1 MALATLKHPRFGLAP
16 MAALLALLLGSL
28 YLMSNVTQSSE
39 QFSRLYLPLLALNS
53 AALVALSALIVVNLA
68 RLVRQYRQGVIGSR
82 LTLRMMILFVTL
94 AVAPVS
100 VVFYFS
106 LSFLHR
112 SIDSWFDV
120 RIERALDDAMELSRV
135 SLDARLSEL
144 LNQTARLAA
153 ELEGTPDGAAL
164 SVLND
169 LRARSNAG
177 ELTLFTKKGRIIAS
191 SSIEFSSIVPDTPS
205 EAILLQLD
213 KGQNYVGLD
222 PIRDAGLYVRVVVS
236 APPAAAGEERR
247 ALQALFPVAV
257 RQSELASSVQA
268 QFTQY
273 KRLAYLRQPL
283 KYTFTVTLSLVLALS
298 LLSAVWAAFFSTRRL
313 VAPIRDLAEGT
324 RAVAAGDYTLRLP
337 LQSKDELGFLVVS
350 FNDMTQKIARARD
363 ALNLSQQHA
372 EGQRAYLQALLQH
385 LSSGVLTLDHR
396 QRLRTANAAAGE
408 LLGATLDDKVG
419 APLSEIAQ
427 RHPHLNA
434 FIETLHRHLATPALE
449 WREEV
454 ILEGPG
460 ARKILLCRGTSLPA
474 TESEGDYLIVF
485 DDVTALIQAQRDAA
499 WGEVARRLAH
509 EFKNPLTPI
518 QLSAERLRHKYLKT
532 LDAKDGELLD
542 RLTHTIVQQVEVMKD
557 MVNAFADYAR
567 NPPLQTRPLDLNRLI
582 NEVLDLYRGQASG
595 DAQGRVRAKGSA
607 SVAGG
612 TTRHPWLGA
621 TAQFQ
626 TRLEAGLPPVEADA
640 GRLRQLLH
648 NLIKNALE
656 ATPDSRARITLSTH
670 SLPGF
675 VELSVRDHGPGIP
688 REIMAQLFEPY
699 VTTKPKGTGLG
710 LAIVKKIVEEHGG
723 SLSAENP
730 QDGGARIVLRLPVS
744 AAARNAQGL

>member
-53 AALVALSALIVVNLA
+53 AALVALSALIVVNLV

-144 LNQTARLAA
+144 LNQTARLAP
-153 ELEGTPDGAAL
+153 ELEGTPDDAAL

-177 ELTLFTKKGRIIAS
+177 ELTLFTQKGRIIAS

-213 KGQNYVGLD
+213 RGQNYVGLD

-236 APPAAAGEERR
+236 APPAAAGGERR
-247 ALQALFPVAV
+247 ALQALFPATA

-273 KRLAYLRQPL
+273 KQLAYLRQPL

-363 ALNLSQQHA
+363 ALNLSQQSA

-385 LSSGVLTLDHR
+385 LSSGVLTLDHQ
-396 QRLRTANAAAGE
+396 QRLRTANATAGE
-408 LLGATLDDKVG
+408 LLGVALDDHAGTPLG
-419 APLSEIAQ
+419 AIAE

-434 FIETLHRHLATPALE
+434 FIETLRRHLATPARE

-454 ILEGPG
+454 ALEGPG
-460 ARKILLCRGTSLPA
+460 ARKILLCRGTALPA

-567 NPPLQTRPLDLNRLI
+567 NPLLQTRPLDLNRLI

-595 DAQGRVRAKGSA
+595 
-607 SVAGG
+607 
-612 TTRHPWLGA
+612 
-621 TAQFQ
+621 AQFQ
-626 TRLEAGLPPVEADA
+626 TQLEAGLPPVEADA

-656 ATPDSRARITLSTH
+656 ATPDSRARITLGTH
-670 SLPGF
+670 SLPDF

-699 VTTKPKGTGLG
+699 VTTKPRGTGLG
-710 LAIVKKIVEEHGG
+710 LAIVKKIAEEHGG

-730 QDGGARIVLRLPVS
+730 QDGGARLVLRLPVS
-744 AAARNAQGL
+744 AAARNAQYLPVQDSTDKAHTL

>member
-1 MALATLKHPRFGLAP
+1 MALATLKHPRFRLVP
-16 MAALLALLLGSL
+16 MAVLLALLLGSL

-39 QFSRLYLPLLALNS
+39 QFSRLYLPLLALNGT
-53 AALVALSALIVVNLA
+53 ALVALSALIVVNLA

-100 VVFYFS
+100 MVFYFS
-106 LSFLHR
+106 LNFLHR

-120 RIERALDDAMELSRV
+120 RIEQALDDALELSRV
-135 SLDARLSEL
+135 ALDARLSEL
-144 LNQTARLAA
+144 LNQTARLAL

-164 SVLND
+164 TVLND

-177 ELTLFTKKGRIIAS
+177 ELTLFTQKGHIIAS
-191 SSIEFSSIVPDTPS
+191 SSGEFSSIVPDTPG
-205 EAILLQLD
+205 EAILLQLA
-213 KGQNYVGLD
+213 KGQNYVRLD

-236 APPAAAGEERR
+236 APPGAAGGERR
-247 ALQALFPVAV
+247 VVQALFPVAA
-257 RQSELASSVQA
+257 RQSELASGVQA
-268 QFTQY
+268 QYTQY

-363 ALNLSQQHA
+363 ALNHSQQHA
-372 EGQRAYLQALLQH
+372 EAQRAYLQALLQH

-396 QRLRTANAAAGE
+396 QCLRTANAAASE
-408 LLGATLDDKVG
+408 LLGARLDDHTGMPLG
-419 APLSEIAQ
+419 AIAE

-434 FIETLHRHLATPALE
+434 FIETLRHHLATPARE

-460 ARKILLCRGTSLPA
+460 ARKTLLCRGTALPA
-474 TESEGDYLIVF
+474 TESEGDTLIVF

-509 EFKNPLTPI
+509 EFRNPLTPI

-532 LDAKDGELLD
+532 LDAKEGELLD

-567 NPPLQTRPLDLNRLI
+567 NPLLQTRPLDLNRLI

-595 DAQGRVRAKGSA
+595 AR
-607 SVAGG
+607 
-612 TTRHPWLGA
+612 
-621 TAQFQ
+621 FQ
-626 TRLEAGLPPVEADA
+626 TRLEAGLPLIEADA

-656 ATPDSRARITLSTH
+656 ATPDSGARITLSTH
-670 SLPGF
+670 SLPDF

-699 VTTKPKGTGLG
+699 VTTKPKGAGLG
-710 LAIVKKIVEEHGG
+710 LAIVKKIAEEHGG
-723 SLSAENP
+723 TLSAENP
-730 QDGGARIVLRLPVS
+730 RDGGARLVLRLPVS
-744 AAARNAQGL
+744 ATARNAQDLPDKAHTL

>member
-1 MALATLKHPRFGLAP
+1 MALATLKYPRFGLAL

-28 YLMSNVTQSSE
+28 YLMSGVTQNSE
-39 QFSRLYLPLLALNS
+39 QFSRLYLPLIALNA
-53 AALVALSALIVVNLA
+53 AALAILSVLIVVNLV
-68 RLVRQYRQGVIGSR
+68 RLTRQYRQGVMGSR
-82 LTLRMMILFVTL
+82 LAMRMMILFIAL
-94 AVAPVS
+94 SVAPVS

-120 RIERALDDAMELSRV
+120 RIEQALDDALELSRV
-135 SLDARLSEL
+135 SFDARLSEL
-144 LNQTARLAA
+144 LNQNERLAL
-153 ELEGTPDGAAL
+153 ELDGLSGLAAL
-164 SVLND
+164 RALND
-169 LRARSNAG
+169 LRARNTSD
-177 ELTLFTKKGRIIAS
+177 ELTLFTQQGRIIAS
-191 SSIEFSSIVPDTPS
+191 SSAELASIVPNTPS
-205 EAILLQLD
+205 EEILQQIS

-222 PIRDAGLYVRVVVS
+222 PIRDVGLYVRVVVS
-236 APPAAAGEERR
+236 APAGAPGEEGRV
-247 ALQALFPVAV
+247 LQALSPVAA
-257 RQSELASSVQA
+257 RQSELASGVQA

-273 KRLAYLRQPL
+273 KRLAYLRAPL

-298 LLSAVWAAFFSTRRL
+298 LLSAVWAAFFYTRRL

-337 LQSKDELGFLVVS
+337 LQSKDELGFLVMS
-350 FNDMTQKIARARD
+350 FNDMTHKIALARD
-363 ALNLSQQHA
+363 ALNFSQQRA

-385 LSSGVLTLDHR
+385 LSSGVLTLDHQ
-396 QRLRTANAAAGE
+396 QRLRTANTAASQLLGIALDDQAGTPLGE
-408 LLGATLDDKVG
+408 LA
-419 APLSEIAQ
+419 E
-427 RHPHLNA
+427 RHPHLDA
-434 FIETLHRHLATPALE
+434 FIQTLYHHLAAPAAE

-460 ARKILLCRGTSLPA
+460 ARKVLMCCGTALTG

-518 QLSAERLRHKYLKT
+518 QLAAERLRHKYLKT
-532 LDAKDGELLD
+532 LDAEDAELLD

-567 NPPLQTRPLDLNRLI
+567 NPLLQTRPLDLNRLI

-595 DAQGRVRAKGSA
+595 AR
-607 SVAGG
+607 
-612 TTRHPWLGA
+612 
-621 TAQFQ
+621 FQ
-626 TRLEAGLPPVEADA
+626 TRLEAGLPLIDADA

-656 ATPDSRARITLSTH
+656 ATPDSGARITLSTH
-670 SLPGF
+670 SLPDF

-710 LAIVKKIVEEHGG
+710 LAIVKKIAEEHGG
-723 SLSAENP
+723 TLSAENP
-730 QDGGARIVLRLPVS
+730 QDGGARLVLRLPVS
-744 AAARNAQGL
+744 TAARNAQDTQGRAHSL

>member
-1 MALATLKHPRFGLAP
+1 MALAALKRPGAGIGFML
-16 MAALLALLLGSL
+16 ALLALLLGSL
-28 YLMSNVTQSSE
+28 HLMSMVTQSSE
-39 QFSRLYLPLLALNS
+39 QFSRFYLLLLALNG
-53 AALVALSALIVVNLA
+53 VALIALGALIVVNLM

-82 LTLRMMILFVTL
+82 LTLRMMLLFAAL

-106 LSFLHR
+106 LGFLHR

-120 RIERALDDAMELSRV
+120 RIERALDDALELSRA

-144 LNQTARLAA
+144 LNQTARLAL
-153 ELEGTPDGAAL
+153 ELEEKPDDDALAAL
-164 SVLND
+164 NG
-169 LRARSNAG
+169 LRARSSAG
-177 ELTLFTKKGRIIAS
+177 ELTLFTHKGRIIATS
-191 SSIEFSSIVPDTPS
+191 GGEFSSIVPDTPG
-205 EAILLQLD
+205 EAILLQLG
-213 KGQNYVGLD
+213 KGQDYVGLD
-222 PIRDAGLYVRVVVS
+222 PIRDTGLHVRAVVS
-236 APPAAAGEERR
+236 APPGGAGEERR
-247 ALQALFPVAV
+247 VLQALFPVAA
-257 RQSELASSVQA
+257 RQSELAAAVQA

-298 LLSAVWAAFFSTRRL
+298 LLFAVWAAFFSTRRL

-324 RAVAAGDYTLRLP
+324 RAVAAGDYTPRLP
-337 LQSKDELGFLVVS
+337 LQSRDELGFLVMS
-350 FNDMTQKIARARD
+350 FNDMTRKIAQARD
-363 ALNLSQQHA
+363 ALNLSQQRA

-385 LSSGVLTLDHR
+385 LSSGVLTLDHQ

-408 LLGATLDDKVG
+408 LLGAVLDEHAG
-419 APLSEIAQ
+419 APLDTLAE
-427 RHPHLNA
+427 RYPHLGA
-434 FIETLHRHLATPALE
+434 FVATLRHHLAVPAGE

-454 ILEGPG
+454 VLEDPG
-460 ARKILLCRGTSLPA
+460 ARKILLCRGTALPA

-485 DDVTALIQAQRDAA
+485 DDITALIQAQRDAA
-499 WGEVARRLAH
+499 WGEVAQRLAH

-532 LDAKDGELLD
+532 LGAAEGELLD

-567 NPPLQTRPLDLNRLI
+567 NPPLQTRPLDVNRLI
-582 NEVLDLYRGQASG
+582 NEVLDLYRGQ
-595 DAQGRVRAKGSA
+595 RV
-607 SVAGG
+607 
-612 TTRHPWLGA
+612 
-621 TAQFQ
+621 QFQ

-656 ATPDSRARITLSTH
+656 ATPGRARITLETQ

-723 SLSAENP
+723 ALSAENP
-730 QDGGARIVLRLPVS
+730 PDGGARIVLRLPVT
-744 AAARNAQGL
+744 AAAHNAQDHPDKAHTV

>member
-1 MALATLKHPRFGLAP
+1 MALATLKHPRFGLAL
-16 MAALLALLLGSL
+16 MMALLALLLGSL
-28 YLMSNVTQSSE
+28 HLMSNVTQSSE
-39 QFSRLYLPLLALNS
+39 QFSRLYLPLLALNGV
-53 AALVALSALIVVNLA
+53 ALVALSALIVTNLA
-68 RLVRQYRQGVIGSR
+68 RLLRQFRQGVAGSR
-82 LTLRMMILFVTL
+82 LTLRMMLLFVTL

-106 LSFLHR
+106 LGFLHR

-120 RIERALDDAMELSRV
+120 RIERALDDALELSRV

-144 LNQTARLAA
+144 LNQTARLVL
-153 ELEGTPDGAAL
+153 ELEGAPDGAAL
-164 SVLND
+164 SVLNE
-169 LRARSNAG
+169 LRARSSAG
-177 ELTLFTKKGRIIAS
+177 ELTLFTQKGRVIAS
-191 SSIEFSSIVPDTPS
+191 SGGEFSSIVPDTPG
-205 EAILLQLD
+205 EAILLQLG

-222 PIRDAGLYVRVVVS
+222 PIRDTGLHVRVVVS
-236 APPAAAGEERR
+236 APPGGAGEERR
-247 ALQALFPVAV
+247 VLQALFPVAA
-257 RQSELASSVQA
+257 RQSELAAGVQA
-268 QFTQY
+268 QVTQY

-337 LQSKDELGFLVVS
+337 LQSRDELGFLVMS

-363 ALNLSQQHA
+363 ALNQSQQRA

-385 LSSGVLTLDHR
+385 LSSGVLTLDHQ
-396 QRLRTANAAAGE
+396 QRLRTANAAASE
-408 LLGATLDDKVG
+408 LLGIALDDHAGTPLDTIAERHPRLAAFIATL
-419 APLSEIAQ
+419 
-427 RHPHLNA
+427 RH
-434 FIETLHRHLATPALE
+434 HLAAPAGE

-454 ILEGPG
+454 ILEGAG
-460 ARKILLCRGTSLPA
+460 TRKILLCRGTALPA
-474 TESEGDYLIVF
+474 TESGGDYLIVF
-485 DDVTALIQAQRDAA
+485 DDITALIQAQRDAA

-532 LDAKDGELLD
+532 LDAGEGELLD

-582 NEVLDLYRGQASG
+582 NEVLDLYRGQ
-595 DAQGRVRAKGSA
+595 R
-607 SVAGG
+607 
-612 TTRHPWLGA
+612 
-621 TAQFQ
+621 AQFQ

-656 ATPDSRARITLSTH
+656 AAPDSRAHITLETH

-688 REIMAQLFEPY
+688 KEIMAQLFEPY
-699 VTTKPKGTGLG
+699 VTTKPRGTGLG
-710 LAIVKKIVEEHGG
+710 LAIVKKIAEEHGG

-730 QDGGARIVLRLPVS
+730 QDGGARLVLRLPVS
-744 AAARNAQGL
+744 AAAPDMQPLPHEARTL

>member
-53 AALVALSALIVVNLA
+53 AALVALSALIVVNLV

-144 LNQTARLAA
+144 LNQTARLAP

-164 SVLND
+164 TVLNE

-177 ELTLFTKKGRIIAS
+177 ELTLFTQKGRIITS

-205 EAILLQLD
+205 EAILLQLG

-236 APPAAAGEERR
+236 APPAAAGGERR
-247 ALQALFPVAV
+247 ALQALFPATA
-257 RQSELASSVQA
+257 RQSALASSVQA

-273 KRLAYLRQPL
+273 KQLAYLREPL

-385 LSSGVLTLDHR
+385 LSSGVLTLDHQ

-419 APLSEIAQ
+419 TPLSEIAQ
-427 RHPHLNA
+427 HHPHLNA
-434 FIETLHRHLATPALE
+434 FIETLRHHLATPARE

-460 ARKILLCRGTSLPA
+460 ARKTLLCRGTALPA

-567 NPPLQTRPLDLNRLI
+567 NPLLQTRPLDLNRLI

-595 DAQGRVRAKGSA
+595 
-607 SVAGG
+607 
-612 TTRHPWLGA
+612 
-621 TAQFQ
+621 AQFQ
-626 TRLEAGLPPVEADA
+626 TQLEAGLPPVEADA

-656 ATPDSRARITLSTH
+656 ATPDSCARITLSTH
-670 SLPGF
+670 SLPDF

-699 VTTKPKGTGLG
+699 VTTKPRGTGLG

-730 QDGGARIVLRLPVS
+730 QDGGARLVLRLPVS
-744 AAARNAQGL
+744 AAAPDMQDLPDKARTL